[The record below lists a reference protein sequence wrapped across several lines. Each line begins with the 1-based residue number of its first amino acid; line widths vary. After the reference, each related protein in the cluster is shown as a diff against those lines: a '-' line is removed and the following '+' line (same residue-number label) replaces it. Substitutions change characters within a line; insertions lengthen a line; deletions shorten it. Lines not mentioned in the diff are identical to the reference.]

1 MVSTEFVLAIEFCP
15 GSTLKERF
23 RRSSWLK
30 LSTMFPTKLLQP
42 FQKFINLLGQFVS
55 DHAIAVFGIFFIGVS
70 TLNLAYGPS
79 HFDIFELLAD
89 HPQGTNDLAK
99 TIIWDIRL
107 PRMVICCLIGMALG
121 TAGVLSQG
129 LFRNPLASPSVI
141 GTSSGGVLAAVV
153 AMYLGFPKLAW
164 TIPGMGFAGAL
175 ITTLMVLY
183 LTQRDAQGSIEKV
196 LLAGFSLN
204 TFVGAL
210 TSFVLALSL
219 EESSKAPMILNW
231 MMGSFSGKGWEHMAI
246 ALAPI
251 SIGMLLA
258 FSLAYRLNVLA
269 LGGEIAQSLGV
280 SWETVR
286 TQAIIAIALLVGTSV
301 SLVGLLP
308 FLGLIVPHI
317 TRSLIGPEH
326 RRLMICSLINGMNL
340 TLLADFLA
348 RHIWQPKELQVGV
361 LIALVGSPL
370 FLWLLW
376 RNQKSSAYA

>member
-1 MVSTEFVLAIEFCP
+1 
-15 GSTLKERF
+15 
-23 RRSSWLK
+23 
-30 LSTMFPTKLLQP
+30 
-42 FQKFINLLGQFVS
+42 
-55 DHAIAVFGIFFIGVS
+55 
-70 TLNLAYGPS
+70 
-79 HFDIFELLAD
+79 
-89 HPQGTNDLAK
+89 
-99 TIIWDIRL
+99 
-107 PRMVICCLIGMALG
+107 MALG